1 MRISNLAEA
10 ETYLAN
16 FYKYSDAEYK
26 LSNMQKLMDFLGN
39 PERNLRVIH
48 VAGTSG
54 KTSTA
59 YYVTSL
65 LLEAG
70 AKTGMTISPHIENLA
85 ERVQLNGKPLSETEF
100 CNKLSEFIILLEAS
114 ELKPSWFELLIAFA
128 YWYFSKEKVDYAVV
142 EVGLGGLLDAT
153 NVALNSDKVC
163 VITDIGLDH
172 INILGNTLEEIA
184 YQKAGIIHELNQVFM
199 FAQSDEIMNQVIKRA
214 RNRNAKLNIITEE
227 PKVEGAMPEYQ
238 YRNWFIAKRAYDYI
252 QKRDDLDLLSEEQ
265 LNKTRHTYIPG
276 RMDIRHV
283 KGKTL
288 VLDGAHNF
296 QKMNAF
302 IASFRKLYPEAK
314 PVLLIGLKEG
324 KDIKAILPLIAGLA
338 SRIITTN
345 FALAQDT
352 RIMSSQA
359 DTLTKYLLDLGFN
372 NVVTQP
378 DQKLAIENMLEGDES
393 ICIITGSLY
402 LIGDLQSK
410 KLI

>member
-1 MRISNLAEA
+1 
-10 ETYLAN
+10 
-16 FYKYSDAEYK
+16 
-26 LSNMQKLMDFLGN
+26 
-39 PERNLRVIH
+39 
-48 VAGTSG
+48 
-54 KTSTA
+54 
-59 YYVTSL
+59 
-65 LLEAG
+65 
-70 AKTGMTISPHIENLA
+70 
-85 ERVQLNGKPLSETEF
+85 
-100 CNKLSEFIILLEAS
+100 
-114 ELKPSWFELLIAFA
+114 
-128 YWYFSKEKVDYAVV
+128 
-142 EVGLGGLLDAT
+142 
-153 NVALNSDKVC
+153 
-163 VITDIGLDH
+163 
-172 INILGNTLEEIA
+172 
-184 YQKAGIIHELNQVFM
+184 
-199 FAQSDEIMNQVIKRA
+199 
-214 RNRNAKLNIITEE
+214 
-227 PKVEGAMPEYQ
+227 
-238 YRNWFIAKRAYDYI
+238 
-252 QKRDDLDLLSEEQ
+252 
-265 LNKTRHTYIPG
+265 
-276 RMDIRHV
+276 MDIRHV